1 MRRGRGVGE
10 RSLGGAWVGHG
21 RGMGES
27 CRTVMLRHGLDPAID
42 VPLLGRLGVHPHV
55 GDVGGLRDA
64 LDRAIVDPLDAVQ
77 DLGLRIVLLDRLV
90 DGLKG

>member
-1 MRRGRGVGE
+1 MGE
-10 RSLGGAWVGHG
+10 AWANEVWVGHG
-21 RGMGES
+21 RGMGEA
-27 CRTVMLRHGLDPAID
+27 CRTVMLRHGLEHAIT
-42 VPLLGRLGVHPHV
+42 VPLLGRLGGHPHV

-77 DLGLRIVLLDRLV
+77 DLGLRIVLRDRLV